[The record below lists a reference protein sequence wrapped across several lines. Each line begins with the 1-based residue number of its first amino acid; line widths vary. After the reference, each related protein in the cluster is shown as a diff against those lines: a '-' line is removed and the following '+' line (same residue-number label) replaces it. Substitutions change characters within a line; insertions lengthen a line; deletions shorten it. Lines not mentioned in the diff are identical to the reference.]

1 MFELK
6 PLSVDS
12 IPRALEKAERYR
24 LLNEPAEAESICQD
38 ILRVEPTNQQALV
51 MLILALTE
59 QFDDGIAGIHAEAR
73 EVVPRLRDRY
83 ERVYYAG
90 IIAERRGK
98 SLLRG
103 GGPGASTVGH
113 ESLRD
118 AMALYA
124 EAEALRPS
132 GNDDPLLRW
141 NACARL
147 LMRDHADLP
156 AAVGERFDP
165 LLE

>member
-24 LLNEPAEAESICQD
+24 LLNEPAEAESICHD
-38 ILRVEPTNQQALV
+38 VLRVEPDNQQALV

-59 QFDDGIAGIHAEAR
+59 QFEDGISGLHAEAR
-73 EVVPRLRDRY
+73 EVVARLRDRY

-90 IIAERRGK
+90 IVAERRGK
-98 SLLRG
+98 ALLRG

-113 ESLRD
+113 ESIRD
-118 AMALYA
+118 AMECYADA
-124 EAEALRPS
+124 EAVRPP
-132 GNDDPLLRW
+132 GNDDALLRW

-147 LMRDHADLP
+147 LMRDHADAP
-156 AAVGERFDP
+156 VTVGERFDP